1 MPCIDLKPK
10 LRVPNYIQ
18 EIARKLTRKDAIDRK
33 AFIEDLARGVV
44 DMEKWNVEEDEDW
57 LQF

>member
-10 LRVPNYIQ
+10 LRVPDYIQ
-18 EIARKLTRKDAIDRK
+18 EIARKLSRKDGAERK
-33 AFIEDLARGVV
+33 AFIDDLAQGLV
-44 DMEKWNVEEDEDW
+44 DMEKWHVEDDEDW